1 MADAISGA
9 KGCSRSTLCCR
20 LGRKAVRLS
29 YPAMYTC
36 KIEALA
42 RGLEYHTSA
51 SHRLRLKPP
60 RNGQQADR
68 MDAANTLRMSFGF
81 RKRLML
87 CESKGQAQKQCF
99 QDCCEGKLR
108 EEQAKA
114 KKTAS
119 RQDPW
124 KMQEISIRFQALRL
138 CNMKKHKR
146 DKKQKITISAILCSR
161 LFPFLRFEYDS
172 YLSSVFVYNL
182 GASLGRLSG
191 ESKSFIFG
199 LKSLNNWKRVGVFR
213 FCKYIQK
220 TLRQLRNVW

>member
-1 MADAISGA
+1 MDRASPTVVTLLSFCVVAAVGFGDNSTQNSANVVVVPETGRNSDAISGA

-99 QDCCEGKLR
+99 QDCCERKLR

-119 RQDPW
+119 RQDP
-124 KMQEISIRFQALRL
+124 
-138 CNMKKHKR
+138 
-146 DKKQKITISAILCSR
+146 
-161 LFPFLRFEYDS
+161 
-172 YLSSVFVYNL
+172 
-182 GASLGRLSG
+182 
-191 ESKSFIFG
+191 
-199 LKSLNNWKRVGVFR
+199 
-213 FCKYIQK
+213 
-220 TLRQLRNVW
+220 